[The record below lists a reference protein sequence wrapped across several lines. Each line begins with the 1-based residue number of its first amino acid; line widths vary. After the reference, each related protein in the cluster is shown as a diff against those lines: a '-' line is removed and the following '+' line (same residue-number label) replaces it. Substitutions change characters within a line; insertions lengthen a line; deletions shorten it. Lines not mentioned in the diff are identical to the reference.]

1 MQLNHAQKEAVAHK
15 EGPCMVL
22 AGPGSGKTLT
32 IAKRIEYLIMN
43 YKVRPEEILVLTFT
57 KYAAKSMKQRFAKVM
72 KQQASAVTFGT
83 FHGVYYGILKWAYK
97 LTSANL
103 LTEEERK
110 NLLTGIVSK
119 TDWGEDEELLRE
131 EDFLKNLSEE
141 IGNVKNHRYN
151 IETYEAKQY
160 GENRFRD
167 IYTAYEKEK
176 KRLHKLD
183 FEDMLLVCS
192 LVCSSDL
199 FPAYSGG

>member
-167 IYTAYEKEK
+167 IYTA
-176 KRLHKLD
+176 
-183 FEDMLLVCS
+183 
-192 LVCSSDL
+192 
-199 FPAYSGG
+199 